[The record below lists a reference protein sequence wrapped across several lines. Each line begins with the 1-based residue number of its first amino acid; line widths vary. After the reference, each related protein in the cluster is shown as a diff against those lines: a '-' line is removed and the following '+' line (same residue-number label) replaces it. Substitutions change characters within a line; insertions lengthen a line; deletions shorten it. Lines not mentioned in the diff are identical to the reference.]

1 MDLRIPCVERAIVSL
16 VDEVMSSLIVFL
28 SFVEPVWDNLL
39 TKLSAPGL
47 RV

>member
-1 MDLRIPCVERAIVSL
+1 MASWTPCVEPFIVSL

-28 SFVEPVWDNLL
+28 SFVEAVWYNLL